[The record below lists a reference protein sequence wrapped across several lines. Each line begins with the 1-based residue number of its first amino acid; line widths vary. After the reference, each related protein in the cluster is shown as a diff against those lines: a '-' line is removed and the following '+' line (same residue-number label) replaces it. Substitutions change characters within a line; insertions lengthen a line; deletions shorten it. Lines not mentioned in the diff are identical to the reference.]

1 MFLGD
6 FSAGCAYLTRAD
18 KKKIRLFTS
27 SKFHWLIGDKVDT
40 TVTDETSCAYDRFVC
55 GSLTKEGKT
64 KIKCSEREQIEWRE
78 ADNGVDQ
85 RESLNVI
92 FQCILFGTLC
102 ARIVVHGK
110 SFLKAIIPFSAKVF
124 NVGKEFKI
132 TKSKVCASVFFVC
145 LKVVITFMAMRCP
158 YLNWVNQDHAEELT
172 EESRDFT
179 GPEFQG
185 SSSWFTVL
193 SVILYLALLCKW
205 GCIQWWYSIYR
216 WVSWQLAAEMNPVV
230 SMWLGY
236 LCLKVLC
243 HVFLSLFDSA
253 FCWFCQPGARCQR
266 PHADRG
272 DTKEHRPP
280 PSGHAPPNPHQH
292 LCDHLVV
299 PARLLIVIWIIGC

>member
-27 SKFHWLIGDKVDT
+27 SKFHWLIGDKMDT

-64 KIKCSEREQIEWRE
+64 KIKCSERERIEWRE

-132 TKSKVCASVFFVC
+132 TKSKVCASVFFC
-145 LKVVITFMAMRCP
+145 LFKSCNNIYGNEMSVF
-158 YLNWVNQDHAEELT
+158 ELSEPRPRWRAHWRVT
-172 EESRDFT
+172 GFHWPRVSR
-179 GPEFQG
+179 
-185 SSSWFTVL
+185 V
-193 SVILYLALLCKW
+193 
-205 GCIQWWYSIYR
+205 
-216 WVSWQLAAEMNPVV
+216 
-230 SMWLGY
+230 
-236 LCLKVLC
+236 
-243 HVFLSLFDSA
+243 
-253 FCWFCQPGARCQR
+253 
-266 PHADRG
+266 
-272 DTKEHRPP
+272 
-280 PSGHAPPNPHQH
+280 
-292 LCDHLVV
+292 
-299 PARLLIVIWIIGC
+299 